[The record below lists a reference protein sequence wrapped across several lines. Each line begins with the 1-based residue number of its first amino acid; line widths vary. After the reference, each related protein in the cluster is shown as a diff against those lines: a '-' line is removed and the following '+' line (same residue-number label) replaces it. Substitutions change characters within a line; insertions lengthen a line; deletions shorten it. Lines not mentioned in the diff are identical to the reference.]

1 MDALAGLGV
10 IPYFTLGPWEILG
23 IQIQGFGLMV
33 AIGVTLAYNISSWL
47 APKRGLSKDKIQS
60 LMLAMLI
67 CGFLGSH
74 VIDLL
79 LYHPKEVF
87 EDPKILFKFGSTL
100 SSYGGIIGSM
110 LGMLWW
116 KIRFKEPLM
125 PYLDAAAFGL
135 PVGWFFG
142 RVGCAVVHDHPGD
155 PSDFFLAIVM
165 KDGVARHDLGFYEAL
180 WWIVI
185 VAVFWTMHAIGK
197 GRWQQRPAF
206 FLALLPILY
215 APMRFMLDFNRT
227 NDSTYFGLTPAQYI
241 SVLAFLFGCVLMTMW
256 VKRKTIQ
263 LEPYVAPPPE
273 EESSSDGDDKPASS
287 GGGSMKR
294 KGKGKGKR
302 R

>member
-1 MDALAGLGV
+1 MDALAGLGA

-33 AIGVTLAYNISSWL
+33 AIGVTLAYNVGSWL
-47 APKRGLSKDKIQS
+47 APRHGLSRDKIQS

-100 SSYGGIIGSM
+100 SSYGGIIGST

-125 PYLDAAAFGL
+125 PYLDAASFAL
-135 PVGWFFG
+135 PAGWFFG

-155 PSDFFLAIVM
+155 PTDFALAIVM
-165 KDGVARHDLGFYEAL
+165 KDGVARHDLGFYEAM

-185 VAVFWTMHAIGK
+185 LGIFWTLLMLGK
-197 GRWQQRPAF
+197 ERWQQRPGF
-206 FLALLPILY
+206 FLALLPIVY
-215 APMRFMLDFNRT
+215 APIRFVLDFART

-241 SVLAFLFGCVLMTMW
+241 SVAALIFGCTLMYMW
-256 VKRKTIQ
+256 ATKRTIQ
-263 LEPYVAPPPE
+263 LPLYVPSPE
-273 EESSSDGDDKPASS
+273 DESDDDGDKPVPAGPIS
-287 GGGSMKR
+287 KR
-294 KGKGKGKR
+294 KGKGKR